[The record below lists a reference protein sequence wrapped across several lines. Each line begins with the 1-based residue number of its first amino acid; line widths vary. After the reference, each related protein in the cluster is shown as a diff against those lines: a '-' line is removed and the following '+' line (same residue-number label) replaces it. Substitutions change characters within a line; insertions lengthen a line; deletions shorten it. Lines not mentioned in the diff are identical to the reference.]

1 MEKETGAYTC
11 KNIQTYIERET
22 IIEKEKRY
30 NCGRRKE
37 QGVKLKIESCS
48 KQSNQIKSSF

>member
-1 MEKETGAYTC
+1 MEKETVAYTC

-48 KQSNQIKSSF
+48 KQSNQIK